1 MSLDVRPLA
10 AVEVAVA
17 DARLPLHRL
26 HQSDGFYLVAWEGG
40 EPVGHAHLA
49 LTSPLEV
56 QDMYVLPELRGR
68 GIGTTLLRA
77 AEDEARVRGAT
88 RLTLTVGV
96 DNAGARRLYEH
107 HGYAECELPPKR
119 VKGTI
124 LLRGEPYDVDD
135 TLITLAKNL

>member
-1 MSLDVRPLA
+1 MTVEIRPLA
-10 AVEVAVA
+10 DAELAAA

-26 HQSDGFYLVAWEGG
+26 DAGTGFYVVAWDGG
-40 EPVGHAHLA
+40 HPVGHAYLA

-68 GIGTTLLRA
+68 GIGTALLRA
-77 AEDEARVRGAT
+77 AEDEARTRGAT

-96 DNAGARRLYEH
+96 DNAGARQLYER
-107 HGYAECELPPKR
+107 HGYVGCDIPPKR
-119 VKGTI
+119 VQGTI
-124 LLRGEPYDVDD
+124 LLRGQPYDVDD